1 MKIAH
6 SIIDLI
12 GRTPLLELTNYEKDH
27 ELNATVLGKLEFLN
41 PAGSSKDRAA
51 AGMIRTAEEKG
62 ELRPKSII
70 IEATSGDTGIALA
83 ALGAT
88 KGYHVVL
95 MMPDDTSEEQRA
107 RAEAYGAELVL
118 TAADRGLSGAA
129 EQAEAMH
136 MFTSHSVIPGQFTNP
151 ANANAHY
158 QTTGPEIWEDTEGK
172 VDVLVAGVGTGGT
185 ITGTG
190 RYLKEKNSAVK
201 IVAVDLKS
209 GKGTGTVRGN
219 LDSALLDETI
229 SVEDDVAFNACRELA
244 QRDGILAGVTSGAA
258 VWAAGELARRP
269 ENQGKTIVVVLPDSG
284 QRYASTPV
292 FRENQLL

>member
-12 GRTPLLELTNYEKDH
+12 GHTPLLELTNYEKDH
-27 ELNATVLGKLEFLN
+27 ELNATVLGKLEFMN

-51 AGMIRTAEEKG
+51 AGMIRDAEEKG

-70 IEATSGDTGIALA
+70 MEASSGDTGIALA

-88 KGYHVVL
+88 RGYHVVL
-95 MMPDDTSEEQRA
+95 MMPDDASEEQRA
-107 RAEAYGAELVL
+107 RAEAYGAELSL
-118 TAADRGLSGAA
+118 TTADRGLAGAVQ
-129 EQAEAMH
+129 QAEAMH
-136 MFTSHSVIPGQFTNP
+136 MFTSHSVMPGQFKNP

-158 QTTGPEIWEDTEGK
+158 RTTGPEIWEDTDGR
-172 VDVLVAGVGTGGT
+172 VDILVAGVGTGGT

-190 RYLKEKNSAVK
+190 RYLKEKNPAVK
-201 IVAVDLKS
+201 IAAVDLKS
-209 GKGTGTVRGN
+209 GKATDATRGN
-219 LDSALLDETI
+219 LDAALVDETI

-244 QRDGILAGVTSGAA
+244 QRDGVLVGVTSGAA
-258 VWAAGELARRP
+258 VWAAGELAKRP
-269 ENQGKTIVVVLPDSG
+269 ENQGKTIVVILPDSG
-284 QRYASTPV
+284 DRYVSTPV

>member
-12 GRTPLLELTNYEKDH
+12 GHTPLLELTNYEKDH

-51 AGMIRTAEEKG
+51 AGMIRDAEEKG

-70 IEATSGDTGIALA
+70 MEASSGDTGVALA
-83 ALGAT
+83 ALGAVR
-88 KGYHVVL
+88 GYHVVL
-95 MMPDDTSEEQRA
+95 MMPDDASEEQRA
-107 RAEAYGAELVL
+107 RAEAYGAELSL
-118 TAADRGLSGAA
+118 TAADKGLAGAA
-129 EQAEAMH
+129 QQAEAMH
-136 MFTSHSVIPGQFTNP
+136 MFTSFSVVPGQFQNP

-158 QTTGPEIWEDTEGK
+158 QTTGPEIWEDTDGK
-172 VDVLVAGVGTGGT
+172 VDILVAGVGTGGT

-190 RYLKEKNSAVK
+190 RYLKEKNPAVK
-201 IVAVDLKS
+201 LVAVDLKS
-209 GKGTGTVRGN
+209 GKATDAARGN
-219 LDSALLDETI
+219 LDAALVDETV

-244 QRDGILAGVTSGAA
+244 QRDGVLAGVTSGAA
-258 VWAAGELARRP
+258 VWVAGELAKRP
-269 ENQGKTIVVVLPDSG
+269 ENRGKTIVVILPDSG
-284 QRYASTPV
+284 ERYVSTPV